1 MASVSESPLPIH
13 TRNINFRW
21 AHINR
26 RYPLT
31 SSKATSPRVRSEAPT
46 VEGQLGEKMEGK
58 ASENSCLHRM
68 NIADQS
74 DILDTMTASRFRP
87 SVGFHCTQNCTL
99 QWQMSDLSHAI

>member
-1 MASVSESPLPIH
+1 MGTHKQEIS
-13 TRNINFRW
+13 
-21 AHINR
+21 AHKFKS
-26 RYPLT
+26 YVT
-31 SSKATSPRVRSEAPT
+31 TGEVRGSDGRGTA
-46 VEGQLGEKMEGK
+46 GGKMEGK

-74 DILDTMTASRFRP
+74 DILDTMAASRFRP